1 MSDEKGEKCV
11 LGRLG
16 SAGLMLG
23 LDELRR
29 FSQSQWL
36 CAAVRAGGTPQ
47 SMLWAAEHRA
57 AGRRELFEEHFSP
70 LHLTQRVPVWMEKCD
85 REVYLL
91 QGPAH
96 EGNSKRG
103 KVERCG
109 ALCFSVHQFCFF
121 TWASITYLLG
131 IPWIP
136 FVCGIVTP
144 NPVSGDLQYSKAF
157 AAVLILSSLTLLRI
171 LPLTSK

>member
-70 LHLTQRVPVWMEKCD
+70 LQLTQRVSGWKNVTERFIYFRVLHMKAIP
-85 REVYLL
+85 
-91 QGPAH
+91 
-96 EGNSKRG
+96 N
-103 KVERCG
+103 VERLKG
-109 ALCFSVHQFCFF
+109 VE
-121 TWASITYLLG
+121 
-131 IPWIP
+131 P
-136 FVCGIVTP
+136 FVSLFT
-144 NPVSGDLQYSKAF
+144 NFVS
-157 AAVLILSSLTLLRI
+157 
-171 LPLTSK
+171 LPGPL